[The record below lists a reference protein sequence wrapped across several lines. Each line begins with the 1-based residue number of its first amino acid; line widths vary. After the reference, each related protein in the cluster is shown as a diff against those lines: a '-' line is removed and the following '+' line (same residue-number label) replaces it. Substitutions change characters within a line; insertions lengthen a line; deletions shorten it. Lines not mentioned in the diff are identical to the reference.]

1 MTYVWYKTAN
11 NVISYLTS
19 TISWNSTNI
28 IVNDWW
34 IFPDS
39 FPYLLTI
46 EQQADWQTII
56 REIVKAT
63 AKIWNTITIQRAVE
77 SCILNDTVN
86 PKTFTQTPHSFEAG
100 SVVSLSMTAW
110 TLQDVQDWITDNANA
125 ITEADDNIDT
135 LIWLIE
141 TLEEDIANL

>member
-1 MTYVWYKTAN
+1 MTFIWYKMAN
-11 NVISYLTS
+11 NVVSYLTS

-46 EQQADWQTII
+46 EQKSNWQTII

-63 AKIWNTITIQRAVE
+63 AKIWNTISIQRAVE
-77 SCILNDTVN
+77 SCVANDTVS
-86 PKTFTQTPHSFEAG
+86 PKTLTQTPHSFESG
-100 SVVSLSMTAW
+100 SIVSLSMTAW
-110 TLQDVQDWITDNANA
+110 TLQDVQNWITDNASEISQAN
-125 ITEADDNIDT
+125 DDIDT
-135 LIWLIE
+135 LIWLIA